1 MKMKKPFNKR
11 EKQDYRVLNDMLNE
25 ARKKYLK
32 AEIRMQ
38 MFLHNHKGTES
49 GDYTDTDRIME
60 EINEKIKQENNY

>member
-1 MKMKKPFNKR
+1 MQKPYTKR

-38 MFLHNHKGTES
+38 MFRLSNGAWSADFEDTSRIEKII
-49 GDYTDTDRIME
+49 TDTI
-60 EINEKIKQENNY
+60 EKEKND